1 MTQTLQSPRPSAYR
15 WLMLLLVSL
24 PNFGTNY
31 AQFQLSAFAAEF
43 MADLGLSATQFS
55 SVTLSYSVVAGII
68 GVCGG
73 TLADRLGVR
82 RVVVTLAFVSAAASL
97 LRLLTAS
104 YALFFVLSLLVG
116 AVLGSVHATSGKII
130 NAWFPERQA
139 SLAFSLYCAIGAGG
153 IALAQLTSGI
163 YSGYRQALFVSG
175 LVLLLTAVL
184 WLIFGRNAPKGV
196 VLPPSQPVLKY
207 ISRVVKLRNVWIIA
221 FASAMF
227 CALLFSVS
235 ALLPQVLASS
245 RGIETARANSISSM
259 LNVTAIVGS
268 VFIPGIQTRLG
279 KFRPLLIGLMLAAAV
294 SLVPMW
300 FAPTGMLLPLVCL
313 LGLFVSVGCAFF
325 MAILA
330 GLPEVGSEYLGSA
343 TGIVCLMQ
351 YAVGGF
357 AIPTFVVTPL
367 VEFNWGLLFICGAV
381 LCVGMALAAFVLP
394 ETGEKAGK

>member
-1 MTQTLQSPRPSAYR
+1 MSETLQTQRPSAYR
-15 WLMLLLVSL
+15 WLMLLLISL

-82 RVVVTLAFVSAAASL
+82 KVVVTLAFVSAAASL

-130 NAWFPERQA
+130 SAWFPERQA
-139 SLAFSLYCAIGAGG
+139 SLAFSLYCALGAAG
-153 IALAQLTSGI
+153 IALAQLTSGL
-163 YSGYRQALFVSG
+163 YSGYRQALLVSG

-184 WLIFGRNAPKGV
+184 WLIFGRNAPRGV

-207 ISRVVKLRNVWIIA
+207 IGRVVKLRNVWVVA
-221 FASAMF
+221 LSCACF

-245 RGIETARANSISSM
+245 RGMETAKANSISSM
-259 LNVTAIVGS
+259 LNITAIVGS
-268 VFIPGIQTRLG
+268 VFLPGVQAKLG
-279 KFRPLLIGLMLAAAV
+279 KFRPMLIGLMVAAAV
-294 SLVPMW
+294 CLVPMW
-300 FAPTGMLLPLVCL
+300 FAPAGMLLPLVCL
-313 LGLFVSVGCAFF
+313 LGIFVSVGCAFF
-325 MAILA
+325 MAILS
-330 GLPEVGSEYLGSA
+330 GLPEVGDEYLGSA
-343 TGIVCLMQ
+343 TGVVALMQ

-357 AIPTFVVTPL
+357 VVPTFIITPL
-367 VEFNWGLLFICGAV
+367 MESNWGMLFVCGAV
-381 LCVGMALAAFVLP
+381 LCLVMALCTFILP